1 VTDANATEPDRSGM
15 SPERRARL
23 LVVLA
28 SVLLLVASSAAGYFF
43 GRDLA
48 KRPLEDAHQLIH
60 QLQPQ
65 VQKLKKQIDEQSTTL
80 ISVQTKLKRV
90 ETELSRLKP
99 AKNTYVINSNQS
111 LIIDDG
117 KLTVGVVGPPNINGV
132 TLNING
138 KQHHAVTG
146 DLFAIMPD
154 PATKCSIKVQSLDMF
169 QVSINAV
176 CAKAQ

>member
-1 VTDANATEPDRSGM
+1 VTDANATEPDRSGV

-28 SVLLLVASSAAGYFF
+28 SVLLLIASSAAGYFF

-48 KRPLEDAHQLIH
+48 KRPLEDAQQLIH

-65 VQKLKKQIDEQSTTL
+65 VQKLKKQIDEQSSTL

-117 KLTVGVVGPPNINGV
+117 KLTIGVVGPPIINGV

-146 DLFAIMPD
+146 DVFAVTPD
-154 PATKCSIKVQSLDMF
+154 PQTKCSIKVQSFDMF
-169 QVSINAV
+169 QVNINAV
-176 CAKAQ
+176 CSKAK